1 MYNDFEYRPVPP
13 QRNTISKK
21 VGMIDTSPQNTKY
34 PIPQNTKYPSSQYSQ
49 YPSSQ
54 YFPQNP
60 YKNYYASTARPVNK
74 FPPQKANTLEIHNRK
89 YPYQTYAKPP
99 TKDDTKKVKLM
110 N

>member
-1 MYNDFEYRPVPP
+1 
-13 QRNTISKK
+13 
-21 VGMIDTSPQNTKY
+21 MIDTSPQNTKY
-34 PIPQNTKYPSSQYSQ
+34 PSPQNTKYPSSQYSQ

-54 YFPQNP
+54 YSPQNP